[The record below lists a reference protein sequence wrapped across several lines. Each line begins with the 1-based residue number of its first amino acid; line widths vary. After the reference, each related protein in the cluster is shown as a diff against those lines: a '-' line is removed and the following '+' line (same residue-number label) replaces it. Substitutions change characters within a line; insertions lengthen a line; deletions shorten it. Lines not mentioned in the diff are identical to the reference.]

1 MGRVVDS
8 IDDRAAN
15 EIAGGLV
22 ARPGLGS
29 QAVATTATS
38 GA

>member
-1 MGRVVDS
+1 VLDS

-15 EIAGGLV
+15 EIAGGVV
-22 ARPGLGS
+22 ARAGFGS
-29 QAVATTATS
+29 RAVATTATT